1 MSTAPLLKNLLGSL
15 LLPPAN
21 GLLLLGLAAL
31 RRRRRGAFG
40 LALAGA
46 LLLLAQSL
54 PPVSQALIGTLERQA
69 GPVMSDPHGAG
80 AIVILGGGLDLDAP
94 EYGSDTGNE
103 RTLVR
108 LRYGAMLARRYR
120 LPVLVT
126 GGTPERASRSE
137 ADVMAEILQR
147 EFDIRV
153 RWQENAAEDTA
164 DNARFSAG
172 MLRAAGIRRVVLV
185 TQAFHMPRARRLFEQ
200 AGLEVV
206 PAPTGFR
213 SGPFRGFGLYDGIPQ
228 ASALRNSQYALHEWL
243 GMAWIALRP

>member
-1 MSTAPLLKNLLGSL
+1 MSTALFLKNLLGSL

-21 GLLLLGLAAL
+21 GLLLLVLAGLL
-31 RRRRRGAFG
+31 RRRRGAFG
-40 LALAGA
+40 LALAGT
-46 LLLLAQSL
+46 LLVLAPSL
-54 PPVSQALIGTLERQA
+54 PPVSQALIAPLEQRA
-69 GPVMSDPHGAG
+69 GPVISDPQGAG

-94 EYGSDTGNE
+94 DYSGDTANE

-108 LRYGAMLARRYR
+108 LRYGAALARRYH

-126 GGTPERASRSE
+126 GGMPERASRSE

-147 EFDIRV
+147 EFDVRV
-153 RWQENAAEDTA
+153 RWRESAAEDTA

-172 MLRAAGIRRVVLV
+172 LLHAAGVRRIVLV

-200 AGLEVV
+200 AGLDVV

-213 SGPFRGFGLYDGIPQ
+213 SGPFRGFGLYDCIPQ
-228 ASALRNSQYALHEWL
+228 ASALRNSHYALHEWL
-243 GMAWIALRP
+243 GMAWIALHP